1 MDQNATSTK
10 QVKTTNLCNACR
22 LVKRSKGL
30 FGASTTIICMGF
42 TPMVITDGPLKTD
55 SKIGFKHFLT
65 YLFQSSMLSSMSS
78 KMLLFCM
85 DKIMCF
91 KSAKQWTK
99 IINLIQRKLSRS
111 AIISSKWSI
120 KMAATFSTS
129 KGNRQQTLAQW
140 L

>member
-1 MDQNATSTK
+1 
-10 QVKTTNLCNACR
+10 
-22 LVKRSKGL
+22 
-30 FGASTTIICMGF
+30 
-42 TPMVITDGPLKTD
+42 
-55 SKIGFKHFLT
+55 
-65 YLFQSSMLSSMSS
+65 
-78 KMLLFCM
+78 M